1 MPEELILEKIR
12 KVRRRLNVQRTF
24 KMLARFLFCGM
35 ILCVPLFVVD
45 SFIATFDISPIVLI
59 WVALGISTIGIIAS
73 LFRPINLQTAAQ
85 TIDAKASLK
94 DRAASGLEFMQQQTD
109 EVLTALQLKDASDR
123 LEKVPASEVVS
134 YSIPRET
141 KFAALVIVMALAFSY
156 IEFFTPAEAPATLD
170 FSPQIAAEADHL
182 LEQIERVE
190 EEAEQTGLEDV
201 VEEIKERILE
211 LKKENITPKEAL
223 AKLTEID
230 AALQSQ
236 MNLEDVAKMDAL
248 LQSLGEQF
256 AENPNLSDFGQALKS
271 GQYEKSAERLFKFS
285 QKLKSFNP
293 EQRQNVSDAIERG
306 GSSLQGTQCD
316 SLGTDLAQAGRAL
329 GKSDLKIANKKLLDA
344 AQKLS
349 DCAGTKKCNSLL
361 AMLKAQCQACKAGI
375 AGACAGNGNR
385 SANGI
390 GTATDTNPLG
400 ALTTLDSSLQLE
412 RITGVQGDGDST
424 IEEITQTLVTE
435 DPEAAG
441 KQTVESYEE
450 AYTKYQKFSEDALA
464 QEQIPLG
471 YKFYV
476 KRYFESIKPNEE

>member
-24 KMLARFLFCGM
+24 KMLARFLFWGM

-45 SFIATFDISPIVLI
+45 SFIASFDISPIVLL
-59 WVALGISTIGIIAS
+59 WVALGISAIGLIAS
-73 LFRPINLQTAAQ
+73 LFRPIDLQSAAQ
-85 TIDAKASLK
+85 TIDANASLK
-94 DRAASGLEFMQQQTD
+94 DRAGSGLEFIQRQTD

-123 LEKVPASEVVS
+123 LEKVPAKSVVS

-141 KFAALVIVMALAFSY
+141 KYAALVIVMALAFSY
-156 IEFFTPAEAPATLD
+156 IEFFNPAEAPATLD

-182 LEQIERVE
+182 LEQIEKVE

-201 VEEIKERILE
+201 VKEIKERILE
-211 LKKENITPKEAL
+211 LKRENITPKEAL
-223 AKLTEID
+223 AKLSEID

-236 MNLEDVAKMDAL
+236 MNLEEVAKTDAL
-248 LQSLGEQF
+248 LKSLGEQL
-256 AENPNLSDFGQALKS
+256 ADNPNLSDFGQALKS
-271 GQYEKSAERLFKFS
+271 GQYEKSAERLFKLS
-285 QKLKSFNP
+285 QKLESFNS
-293 EQRQNVSDAIERG
+293 EQRQNVSDALERG
-306 GSSLQGTQCD
+306 GSSLQGTKCD
-316 SLGTDLAQAGRAL
+316 SLGTDLTQAGRAVR
-329 GKSDLKIANKKLLDA
+329 KSDLDIANKKLLDA

-375 AGACAGNGNR
+375 AGACSGN
-385 SANGI
+385 SP
-390 GTATDTNPLG
+390 GTATDKNPLG
-400 ALTTLDSSLQLE
+400 ALTKLDGSLQLE
-412 RITGVQGDGDST
+412 RITGVQGDGDSA
-424 IEEITQTLVTE
+424 IEEITQTLVAE
-435 DPEAAG
+435 DPESTG
-441 KQTVESYEE
+441 TQTVESYEE

-476 KRYFESIKPNEE
+476 KRYFDSIKPNEE

>member
-1 MPEELILEKIR
+1 MPDELILEKIQ

-24 KMLARFLFCGM
+24 KMLARLLFCGM
-35 ILCVPLFVVD
+35 MLCVPLFIVD
-45 SFIATFDISPIVLI
+45 SFMASFDISPIVLL
-59 WVALGISTIGIIAS
+59 WVALGISAIGLIAS
-73 LFRPINLQTAAQ
+73 LFRPINLQAAAQ
-85 TIDAKASLK
+85 TIDVKAALK
-94 DRAASGLEFMQQQTD
+94 DRAGSGLEFIQRQTD
-109 EVLTALQLKDASDR
+109 EVLTALQLKDTSDR
-123 LEKVPASEVVS
+123 LEAVPAKEVVR

-156 IEFFTPAEAPATLD
+156 IEFFAPVEAPATLD

-182 LEQIERVE
+182 LKQIEKVE
-190 EEAEQTGLEDV
+190 EEANQTGLEEV
-201 VEEIKERILE
+201 VKEIKERILE
-211 LKKENITPKEAL
+211 LKQENITPKEAL

-236 MNLEDVAKMDAL
+236 MNLEDVAKTDAL
-248 LQSLGEQF
+248 LKSLGEQL

-293 EQRQNVSDAIERG
+293 EQRQNVSDALERG
-306 GSSLQGTQCD
+306 GSSLQGTPCD
-316 SLGTDLAQAGRAL
+316 SLGTDLAQAGRAVR
-329 GKSDLKIANKKLLDA
+329 KKNSDGARQNLLAA

-361 AMLKAQCQACKAGI
+361 AKLKAQCKACKIGI
-375 AGACAGNGNR
+375 ASAC
-385 SANGI
+385 SANKPGPGI
-390 GTATDTNPLG
+390 GSATDSNPLG
-400 ALTTLDSSLQLE
+400 ALTELDAYRQLE
-412 RITGVQGDGDST
+412 RITGVQGAGDST
-424 IEEITQTLVTE
+424 IEEITQTLIAE
-435 DPEAAG
+435 DPASVG
-441 KQTVESYEE
+441 TQTVKSYEE
-450 AYTKYQKFSEDALA
+450 AYTKYQQFSEDALA

>member
-45 SFIATFDISPIVLI
+45 SFIATLDISPIVLI
-59 WVALGISTIGIIAS
+59 WVALGISAIGIIAS

-85 TIDAKASLK
+85 TIDVKASLK

-123 LEKVPASEVVS
+123 LEKVPANEVIS

-141 KFAALVIVMALAFSY
+141 KYAALVIVVALAFSY
-156 IEFFTPAEAPATLD
+156 IEFFSPAEAPATLD

-182 LEQIERVE
+182 LEQIEKVE

-201 VEEIKERILE
+201 VKEIKERILE
-211 LKKENITPKEAL
+211 LKQENSTPKEAL
-223 AKLTEID
+223 AKLSEID
-230 AALQSQ
+230 AVLQSQ
-236 MNLEDVAKMDAL
+236 MKLEDVAKTDAL
-248 LQSLGEQF
+248 LKALGEQL
-256 AENPNLSDFGQALKS
+256 ADNPNLSDFGQALKS
-271 GQYEKSAERLFKFS
+271 GQYEKSAERLFKLS

-293 EQRQNVSDAIERG
+293 EQRQNVSDALERG

-316 SLGTDLAQAGRAL
+316 SLGTDLAQAGRAVR
-329 GKSDLKIANKKLLDA
+329 KKNSDSTRQYLLAA

-361 AMLKAQCQACKAGI
+361 AKLKAQCQACKAGI
-375 AGACAGNGNR
+375 AGACSGNR
-385 SANGI
+385 P
-390 GTATDTNPLG
+390 GTATDKNPLG
-400 ALTTLDSSLQLE
+400 ALTELDGYRQLE

-424 IEEITQTLVTE
+424 IEEITQTLVAE
-435 DPEAAG
+435 DPESAG
-441 KQTVESYEE
+441 TQTVESYEE
-450 AYTKYQKFSEDALA
+450 AYTKYQQFSEDALA